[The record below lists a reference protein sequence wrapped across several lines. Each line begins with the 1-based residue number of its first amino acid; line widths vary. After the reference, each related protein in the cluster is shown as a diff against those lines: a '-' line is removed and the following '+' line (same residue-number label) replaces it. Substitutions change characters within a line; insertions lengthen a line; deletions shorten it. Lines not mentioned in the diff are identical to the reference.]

1 MTTTVA
7 GETDRGVLFGGGAGV
22 GKSRLLREGVARL
35 DPERHWVV
43 TANATAATTGFP
55 LGAFATALPAES
67 PPRVTGAG
75 LLRWA
80 ADVLYRQAGSRSL
93 VLAVDDAHL
102 LDPLSAALVHQ
113 LARAG
118 PATLIGTLRTGV
130 DVPEAVRALW
140 VDDLVTRIELDP
152 LTGADTERLLRA
164 ACDGPV
170 DTASAARLW
179 ELSLGNAHLLRE
191 LIQAAR
197 DGSALVRR
205 YGIWHWTG
213 ALPLSP
219 TLADAVDH
227 RMGRITAPVREVLEL
242 VAFAAPVGL
251 SLLVKATDGAAVEL
265 AEERGLIRVGPDDRR
280 TVVTLAHPLFGA
292 VVRQRCPLTRVRR
305 LLADLAH
312 LIESTGARRHDDLLR
327 VALWRLDSD
336 TARDPGQLLRA
347 CRQAFGRF
355 EIAQATRLGR
365 AAVAAGGGFD
375 AAELLAALLA
385 LDDRA
390 AEAVRV
396 LDAVADELTG
406 DRQRTRWR
414 CARAAAAFWG
424 LGDARAVELLSTTS
438 ARRSTVAA
446 GDPTDGGEPFE
457 PVSPRNLAPVKA
469 VEASM
474 RLHLGEPAQAGRL
487 AREVLA
493 DSAAGPEHRAVATAT
508 LAHMEAA
515 SGDPASARARLD
527 ALGQGCLTA
536 PHVRLAVEAA
546 RGAALVIDGSP
557 GAVDDFLS
565 AGFARVAR
573 ERDFRL
579 GGGLLTVLQAQAARL
594 RGDLAVASR
603 LASQAAGELS
613 DGHGFAVLAHAERAH
628 AAALMGDADL
638 ATEAMADC
646 DRLRRDT
653 ARLLHPWVEQARA
666 WTHVAAGNR
675 REALAT
681 LDRLAARMR
690 ADGLAGHETTVLLDL
705 ARLGSPAPER
715 ARRLAATVTATAAP
729 AVFRYVAAVA
739 AGDGAALRG
748 AAEAFAALGLHL
760 YAAEAAAGAV
770 TVLRRLRA
778 KEAPEAALR
787 LAGSL
792 ARCPD
797 ARTPALEIEHP
808 TLTHRER
815 QIARLAAAGVA
826 SKAIA
831 EQLYLSARTVDNH
844 LMRVYAKLGVDGRH
858 RLAAALRALPPEE

>member
-1 MTTTVA
+1 VPPWTFVGRESELHRLTAAVA

-35 DPERHWVV
+35 DPERHLVV
-43 TANATAATTGFP
+43 TATATGATTGFP

-80 ADVLYRQAGSRSL
+80 GEVLHRQAGSRSL

-118 PATLIGTLRTGV
+118 PATLVATLRTGA
-130 DVPEAVRALW
+130 DVPEPVRALW
-140 VDDLVTRIELDP
+140 VDDLVARIELDP
-152 LTGADTERLLRA
+152 LTPADTELLLRA

-170 DTASAARLW
+170 DSASAARLW
-179 ELSLGNAHLLRE
+179 ELSQGNAHLLRE
-191 LIQAAR
+191 LIQAAH
-197 DGSALVRR
+197 DGDALVRR
-205 YGIWHWTG
+205 YGIWRWTG

-227 RMGRITAPVREVLEL
+227 RMGRLTAPVREVLEL

-280 TVVTLAHPLFGA
+280 TVVTLAHPLYGA

-305 LLADLAH
+305 MLADLAH

-336 TARDPGQLLRA
+336 TARDPAQLLRA
-347 CRQAFGRF
+347 CRHAFGRY
-355 EIAQATRLGR
+355 EMVRATRLGR

-375 AAELLAALLA
+375 AAEVLSALLV

-390 AEAVRV
+390 EEAIRV
-396 LDAVADELTG
+396 LDTVADEITG
-406 DRQRTRWR
+406 DGQRARWR
-414 CARAAAAFWG
+414 CARASVAFWG
-424 LGDARAVELLSTTS
+424 RGDAAAIRLLDGPVTPRQAAL
-438 ARRSTVAA
+438 AR
-446 GDPTDGGEPFE
+446 
-457 PVSPRNLAPVKA
+457 A

-474 RLHLGEPAQAGRL
+474 RLHLGEAAPAGRL

-493 DSAAGPEHRAVATAT
+493 DPAAGPEQRALATAT
-508 LAHMEAA
+508 LAHLEAA
-515 SGDPASARARLD
+515 SGAPAAALARLD
-527 ALGQGCLTA
+527 GLDDGCLGV
-536 PHVRLAVEAA
+536 PHVRLAVEVA
-546 RGAALVIDGSP
+546 RGTALVLDGDP
-557 GAVDDFLS
+557 DAVDGFL
-565 AGFARVAR
+565 AADFARVAR
-573 ERDFRL
+573 DRDFRL
-579 GGGLLTVLQAQAARL
+579 GTGFLTVVQAQAARL
-594 RGDLAVASR
+594 RGDLAGASR

-613 DGHGFAVLAHAERAH
+613 DGHNYAALAHAERAH

-653 ARLLHPWVEQARA
+653 ARMVYPWTEQARA
-666 WTHVAAGNR
+666 WVHVAAGDR
-675 REALAT
+675 RTALTT
-681 LDRLAARMR
+681 LERLAARLR
-690 ADGLAGHETTVLLDL
+690 TDGLAAHETTILLDL
-705 ARLGSPAPER
+705 ARLGEPVAAR
-715 ARRLAATVTATAAP
+715 ARRLAATVSGRAAA
-729 AVFRYVAAVA
+729 AVFRYVEAVG
-739 AGDGAALRG
+739 AGDGPALRG
-748 AAEAFAALGLHL
+748 AAEAFAGLGLHL
-760 YAAEAAAGAV
+760 YAAEAASGAV
-770 TVLRRLRA
+770 TLLRRLRA
-778 KEAPEAALR
+778 KDAPETALR

-792 ARCPD
+792 ERCPD

-844 LMRVYAKLGVDGRH
+844 LMRVYAKLGVGGRN
-858 RLAAALRALPPEE
+858 RLAAALRALPPDD